1 MAVHKA
7 EIRFCEKIGF
17 LYHKGRNTLF
27 SKKGISIIF
36 NYGVLRM
43 NKTSPPIIQ
52 LEGIEKCYPCPE
64 KGQKIKVLNDI
75 DLSVHQGQFVAIR
88 GESGSGKTTLL
99 RILGLMDKNYDGNYI
114 LSGHTIQENKNSLP
128 GCVQEEIRAD
138 HIGFIFQEDRLLEY
152 LSAEANIELPLAIH
166 RSSKEK
172 YHHLK
177 ELTHEVYTQK
187 EESDKLLKRKK
198 GLSGGQRQRASI
210 LRALAK
216 SPQFILADE
225 PTANLEPTRT
235 KQILQLMKKLCQAG
249 HTIIVVSHDS
259 IFEKADVVYELK
271 NGNLIRQPK
280 STMPEKTDVVD
291 VDNLTHNIKQVEI
304 PTRTKLWGGL
314 KPKTPLTLQFGIA
327 TKDLFRNIIF
337 TLLIVGALILGSFQ
351 ATVFLSLHA
360 GTNVLIDDKIREGS
374 KLTRIR
380 ITTKDLTQSERFPDM
395 AEIQGIKGVL
405 EVVPRREGIYRI
417 RDKRGRDRYE
427 TLFGLENN
435 DPEYQQLVF
444 TAGGEI
450 PFDNALEVIMSE
462 RSIKRLFNVPE
473 NKVTDEFRS
482 SLIGKYLRFSIARTR
497 DPNMRV
503 ESFLGDDV
511 PMEVFKFSLKL
522 VGIVAQAESERNFYF
537 PKHTQLVLERWRL
550 DEQRQ
555 FKIPLFKNKRVWT
568 VNENALH
575 KLVEYPWAESAHV
588 YLKTIDDVIPA
599 YTELTTMGYEPYAE
613 IFNFQ
618 WLIDTRHLAQYVL
631 MGLVGLA
638 AMIGGLIIIN
648 NILTSIKIRQKEII
662 LFKLLGMRDGDVTAI
677 YLWNTIMATIIGTLL
692 GFLLGTLVV
701 SGLAGWA
708 ATYYGNTDFARIF
721 APTTPFFWWIMLG
734 GVVLAILSA
743 IIPAYKAGR
752 LDPIKGF
759 EQ

>member
-1 MAVHKA
+1 
-7 EIRFCEKIGF
+7 
-17 LYHKGRNTLF
+17 
-27 SKKGISIIF
+27 
-36 NYGVLRM
+36 M

-52 LEGIEKCYPCPE
+52 LEGIEKCYSCLE
-64 KGQKIKVLNDI
+64 NGQKVKVLNKI
-75 DLSVHQGQFVAIR
+75 NLSVRQGQFVVIK

-99 RILGLMDKNYDGNYI
+99 RILGLTDKNYDGNYI
-114 LSGHTIQENKNSLP
+114 LSGHIIQEHKTSLP
-128 GCVQEEIRAD
+128 GCVQEEIRAN

-152 LSAEANIELPLAIH
+152 LTVEANIELPLAIH

-172 YHHLK
+172 YHLLK
-177 ELTHEVYTQK
+177 ELTNEVYTEK
-187 EESDKLLKRKK
+187 EEPGKLLKRKRW
-198 GLSGGQRQRASI
+198 LSGGQRQRASI
-210 LRALAK
+210 LRALANA
-216 SPQFILADE
+216 PQFILADE
-225 PTANLEPTRT
+225 PTANLEPAR
-235 KQILQLMKKLCQAG
+235 KEQILQLFKKLCQAG

-259 IFEKADVVYELK
+259 IFENADVVYELK
-271 NGNLIRQPK
+271 EGCLIRQPN
-280 STMPEKTDVVD
+280 STMPEETCVID
-291 VDNLTHNIKQVEI
+291 VDNLTHNIKQVKI
-304 PTRTKLWGGL
+304 PTKTKLWGGL
-314 KPKTPLTLQFGIA
+314 KPKTPLSLQFGIA

-380 ITTKDLTQSERFPDM
+380 ITTKYLTQSERFPDM
-395 AEIQGIKGVL
+395 ADIQGIKGVL

-417 RDKRGRDRYE
+417 KDKRGRDRYE

-444 TAGGEI
+444 TAGGKMLA
-450 PFDNALEVIMSE
+450 DHTLEVIMSE
-462 RSIKRLFNVPE
+462 RSIKRLFDVPDD
-473 NKVTDEFRS
+473 KVTDEFRS

-497 DPNMRV
+497 DPHMKV

-511 PMEVFKFSLKL
+511 PMEVFKFKMKL
-522 VGIVAQAESERNFYF
+522 IGIVAQAESERNFYF
-537 PKHTQLVLERWRL
+537 PMHTQLVFERWRL

-555 FKIPLFKNKRVWT
+555 FKIPLFSNKKTWMAD
-568 VNENALH
+568 ENTLH
-575 KLVEYPWAESAHV
+575 KLIEYPWAESAHI

-599 YTELTTMGYEPYAE
+599 YTELTSMGYEPYAE
-613 IFNFQ
+613 IFNYQ

-701 SGLAGWA
+701 SGLAEWA

-734 GVVLAILSA
+734 GVILAILAA

-759 EQ
+759 EH